1 MHMTAGRRL
10 LAVVLLGFSA
20 AGMAAEKLEERLGR
34 LEAEV
39 EAAASISDI
48 MRLQRTYGYFVD
60 KGMWADLAEYFTND
74 AVANYPA
81 GVFIGKASIREHL
94 FRNVGNVPMG
104 QVGQGDSR
112 LYDHFSV
119 QPVVHLDP
127 GGRTAKGRWRVIAMF
142 GSFGGNATWAGGI
155 YEMQYARENGVWK
168 IARLDYY
175 SDFGVPYETGW
186 VSPQQTAGAATPAAR
201 PPRQLAHPADKPRDA
216 SCEGFPAACV
226 APFHYANPGKG
237 AGSPVWTVTA
247 KAAVYGDA
255 PRRTASLLSAARRLS
270 DEQAVENLLR
280 TYGYYLD
287 RAYWD
292 QVADLFADDGTI
304 EFGQQ
309 GVYVGR
315 KRVREFLGKLG
326 PHGLVNGW
334 MNDHM
339 QLQPVVTVMADYNR
353 AWSRSRE
360 WAMTGRSGEPGQWT
374 EGIYENEYVKQGGVW
389 KIKSMHFYPTFI
401 SDYDKGWAKD
411 AKPAPGPIVDLPPDR
426 PPSSVYAI
434 YPKAHVP
441 PFHYVNAVTHK
452 RVQYPGR
459 TTLVDGR
466 AMGTGVDGLDPFLRE
481 QAFDR
486 GTPNAPGVVRDV
498 KAAVD
503 EIERLVDR
511 VKSTHELENLGSAY
525 GYYLDKNF
533 YTDLADLFDPKL
545 GSIELAHRGV
555 YRGPKVREFLL
566 KVFGRSGEGP
576 VAGRLGNHLQM
587 QPVITLSADG
597 RSAKIRSRMLQQM
610 SQGNR
615 ASWGGAIYENEAIRG
630 ADGVWR
636 YSKVNAW
643 NTFSANYEGGWTKT
657 TGGMMPGPS
666 PELVAPDSPPTRT
679 IAMLPVVYEI
689 PYHYANPVTGRT
701 ALPALIPMAAQQAQL
716 PAPAA
721 PAAPRPVAAPAPAL
735 APAGMPAS
743 VAAGLRE
750 IGAKIDGAKTGALY
764 APLHAALKHDAVD
777 VRRDQVYGP
786 HDRHRADVF
795 LPKTSGAARSL
806 VVFVHGGGFSRGAK
820 STAGQFYYDNIGY
833 WAAEHGLVGVTI
845 NYRLSPEFK
854 YPSGAE
860 DLERVVAFV
869 REHAREWGA
878 DPARIFLW
886 GHSAGGA
893 HVADYLVRTARP
905 PVAGAILTSAVLT
918 AVPTWKDYY
927 GEDVTQYPRQSSL
940 ERLVQVPLPM
950 LVNWAEL
957 DPPDFIPDSEKL
969 IAGRKAA
976 AKPTASL
983 RLPNHSH
990 ISEAYAVGT
999 IDDSLTGPVLK
1010 FIEAPPK

>member
-1 MHMTAGRRL
+1 VQQMKAGRL
-10 LAVVLLGFSA
+10 VAIAALLGFSMVS
-20 AGMAAEKLEERLGR
+20 GAAEKLEERLGR

-39 EAAASISDI
+39 QAAADVSDI

-60 KGMWADLAEYFTND
+60 KGMWADVAEYFTKD

-81 GVFIGKASIREHL
+81 GTFIGKASIREHL
-94 FRNVGNVPMG
+94 FRNVGSVSVG
-104 QVGQGDSR
+104 QVGLGDNR

-127 GGRTAKGRWRVIAMF
+127 GGKTAKGRWRVIAMF
-142 GSFGGNATWAGGI
+142 GSFGGSATWAGGV
-155 YEMQYARENGVWK
+155 YEMQYAKEGSSWK

-175 SDFGVPYETGW
+175 SEFGVPYETGW
-186 VSPQQTAGAATPAAR
+186 VAPQQAPGAVATPARPAR
-201 PPRQLAHPADKPRDA
+201 NLAHPADKQRDA

-237 AGSPVWTVTA
+237 AGTPVWTATA
-247 KAAVYGDA
+247 KAPVHGDA
-255 PRRTASLLSAARRLS
+255 PQRAAALLSKARQLA

-292 QVADLFADDGTI
+292 QLADLFADDGTI

-309 GVYVGR
+309 GVYVG
-315 KRVREFLGKLG
+315 KQRVREFFGKLG
-326 PHGLVNGW
+326 PHGLVTGW

-339 QLQPVVTVMADYNR
+339 QLQPVVSVLADRNR
-353 AWSRSRE
+353 AWSRNRE

-374 EGIYENEYVKQGGVW
+374 GGIYENQYVKQGAVW
-389 KIKSMHFYPTFI
+389 KIQSMRFYPTFI

-411 AKPAPGPIVDLPPDR
+411 AKPAPGPIADLPPDR
-426 PPSSVYAI
+426 PPTSVYAI

-441 PFHYVNAVTHK
+441 PYHYANPVTHLP
-452 RVQYPGR
+452 VQYPAAGGPPAR
-459 TTLVDGR
+459 EIER
-466 AMGTGVDGLDPFLRE
+466 ALARGDAKSAGV
-481 QAFDR
+481 A
-486 GTPNAPGVVRDV
+486 RDL
-498 KAAVD
+498 KAAAD
-503 EIERLVDR
+503 EIERLVSR
-511 VKSTHELENLGSAY
+511 VKSTHEIENLGSAY

-533 YTDLADLFDPKL
+533 YTDLADLFDPQL
-545 GSIELAHRGV
+545 GSMELAHRGV
-555 YRGPKVREFLL
+555 YRGPKVREFLQ
-566 KVFGRSGEGP
+566 KVFGRGGEGP

-587 QPVITLSADG
+587 QPVVTLSADG

-610 SQGNR
+610 SQGAR
-615 ASWGGAIYENEAIRG
+615 ASWGGAIYENEAVKG

-643 NTFSANYEGGWTKT
+643 NTFSANYDGGWTKT
-657 TGGMMPGPS
+657 TGGGMPGPN

-689 PYHYANPVTGRT
+689 PYHYGNPVTGRI
-701 ALPALIPMAAQQAQL
+701 ALPPLVVMAAQQAQL
-716 PAPAA
+716 AA
-721 PAAPRPVAAPAPAL
+721 PP
-735 APAGMPAS
+735 GMPPAVS
-743 VAAGLRE
+743 AGLRE
-750 IGAKIDGAKTGALY
+750 IGARIDGARTAALY
-764 APLHAALKHDAVD
+764 TPLHAAQKYDAVE

-795 LPKTSGAARSL
+795 LPQATGAARPL

-820 STAGQFYYDNIGY
+820 STAGQFYYDNIGN
-833 WAAEHGLVGVTI
+833 WAAGHGLVGVTI

-860 DLERVVAFV
+860 DLQRLVGWLRERAG
-869 REHAREWGA
+869 EWGA
-878 DPARIFLW
+878 DPAKIFLW

-893 HVADYLVRTARP
+893 HVADYLVLTARP
-905 PVAGAILTSAVLT
+905 QIAGAILTSAVLT

-927 GEDVTQYPRQSSL
+927 GEDVAQYPRQSSL
-940 ERLVQVPLPM
+940 ERLIQVPQPL

-976 AKPTASL
+976 GKPLVSL

-990 ISEAYAVGT
+990 LSEAYAIGT
-999 IDDSLTGPVLK
+999 ADESLSGPILK
-1010 FIEAPPK
+1010 FIEAPFK